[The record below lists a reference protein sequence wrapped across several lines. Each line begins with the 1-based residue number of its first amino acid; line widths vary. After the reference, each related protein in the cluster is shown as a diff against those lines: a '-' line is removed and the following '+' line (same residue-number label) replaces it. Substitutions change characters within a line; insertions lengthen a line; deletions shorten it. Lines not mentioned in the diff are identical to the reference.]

1 MRTGLVSCALVLA
14 LGAHVPAQ
22 DKDMK
27 NGSDKPV
34 IVVEGC
40 VDGSWLKVHKVD
52 RSGTYAERYRLR
64 GSKQLLKE
72 LNQLYNGHLLEV
84 TGAVTDSAST
94 THRGKVI
101 PVGKKSRINVGA
113 KEVPV
118 IPSGDDASIDIHTY
132 RELKKSC
139 H

>member
-1 MRTGLVSCALVLA
+1 MRTGLLICAAALA
-14 LGAHVPAQ
+14 LTAGLHASQ
-22 DKDMK
+22 DKKKSD
-27 NGSDKPV
+27 DKPV
-34 IVVEGC
+34 IVIEGC
-40 VDGSWLKVHKVD
+40 LDGSWIKVHKVD
-52 RSGTYAERYRLR
+52 TSGTYAERYKLR

-72 LNQLYNGHLLEV
+72 LARDYHGHLLEV
-84 TGAVTDSAST
+84 TGAVTDSGST

-101 PVGKKSRINVGA
+101 DVGKKSRIHVGA

-118 IPSGDDASIDIHTY
+118 IPSGDDASIDVQSF